1 MFGEI
6 IQESFD
12 DREKRILKLWEE
24 NHIFEKSVE
33 NQKKSDNHHC

>member
-24 NHIFEKSVE
+24 NHIFEKSP
-33 NQKKSDNHHC
+33 KKQQQ